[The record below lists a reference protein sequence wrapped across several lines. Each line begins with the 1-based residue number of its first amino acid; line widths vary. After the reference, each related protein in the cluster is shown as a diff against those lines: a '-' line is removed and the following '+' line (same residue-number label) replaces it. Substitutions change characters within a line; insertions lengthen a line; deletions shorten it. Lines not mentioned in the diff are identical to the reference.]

1 MSDPVKFIQLVSRDC
16 KKHGVKLNLIP
27 KRRYKLSKT
36 ESLAGLWD
44 EETLT
49 ITVATYNDDWLTTLA
64 HEYSH
69 FCQWKNNEFSSDEVN
84 DAFADF
90 DEWIDGKLE
99 LSDER
104 LKEAITVIQD
114 CELDCEKK
122 TLDLIKKYNLFD
134 KPELYIKK
142 SNAYVLSYEII
153 KLTRKNIHHSGHG
166 SSKILKLMPK
176 TFIEKY
182 ELSEELRQLF
192 IEKCYKK

>member
-1 MSDPVKFIQLVSRDC
+1 MSDPVKFINLVLKDC

-27 KRRYKLSKT
+27 KRYYKLSKT

-49 ITVATYNDDWLTTLA
+49 ITVAVHNDDWLTTLA

-69 FCQWKNNEFSSDEVN
+69 FCQWKRGEFSGEEVN
-84 DAFADF
+84 NCFADF
-90 DEWIDGKLE
+90 DEWVDGKLE
-99 LSDER
+99 LSDDR
-104 LKEAITVIQD
+104 LNEVITVMQN

-122 TLDLIKKYNLFD
+122 TLEYVKKYNLFD

-153 KLTRKNIHHSGHG
+153 KIMKKNIDHSGHG
-166 SSKILKLMPK
+166 SSKILKLMPN
-176 TFIEKY
+176 TFIENY
-182 ELSEELRQLF
+182 NLTEELRQLF